1 MKRVVGAALLALVL
15 VACSSAEA
23 GTKKVSKKAQQ
34 PVVAETY
41 EYGPAQALAAY
52 SFQRWIEV
60 EQENARIAEEQR
72 QKEAAETAARI
83 AAEEAAR
90 QKAQTVVPQVS
101 SSGPHSD
108 AWWQGVAICE
118 QSGNNHPFFG
128 YFSIMDGSAGGLP
141 WSTQVAMANQI
152 IMRAGERAWAASC
165 VAMGYAH
172 SPGG

>member
-1 MKRVVGAALLALVL
+1 MKRLVGAALLALIFTS
-15 VACSSAEA
+15 CTSAQA
-23 GTKKVSKKAQQ
+23 DTKKAVKKVRQ
-34 PVVAETY
+34 PVVVVIH
-41 EYGPAQALAAY
+41 EYGPAQAMASY
-52 SFQRWIEV
+52 NFQRWIEV

-72 QKEAAETAARI
+72 QKEAAEAAARA

-90 QKAQTVVPQVS
+90 QKAQTVVPNVS
-101 SSGPHSD
+101 STGPHSD

-128 YFSIMDGSAGGLP
+128 YFSIMDGSSGGLP

-165 VAMGYAH
+165 VAMGYSH